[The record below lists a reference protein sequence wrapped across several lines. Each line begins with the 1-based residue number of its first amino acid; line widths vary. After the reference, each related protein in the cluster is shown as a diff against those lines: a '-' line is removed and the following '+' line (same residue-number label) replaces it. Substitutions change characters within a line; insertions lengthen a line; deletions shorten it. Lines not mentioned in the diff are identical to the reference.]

1 MCKKKREGLSIELNS
16 STSIITQPATLVV
29 AAVDDD
35 LLFCEAVSPSLVVA
49 RRT

>member
-1 MCKKKREGLSIELNS
+1 MQKKKKEGLSIELNVS
-16 STSIITQPATLVV
+16 SIITHPATLVV
-29 AAVDDD
+29 AAVDDDD